1 MKAHVIRRS
10 ACLALLGML
19 GVLSAR
25 VQGSVEEP
33 TPAVWKE
40 RKMSFHY
47 SSSIAVYACKALEG
61 RVADLLRAVGARDDI
76 RVHANNCDQT
86 LTPASP
92 GVIGPSGRTTARP
105 MSAPYPEGRLDP
117 AGRQSVFLLVTLM
130 MPTEVTPEVLAEL
143 EKDKQRR
150 ELVAR
155 VSGNPAAKFNDPV
168 IFAAERQK
176 VTLSQKTVGLEPEE
190 CELVD
195 QMSTTVFRELG
206 VNVVRKRTNCDR
218 TRPSM
223 APPELVV
230 ESLMPAQPKPA
241 DDDSN
246 EEPEESESPVPV
258 PPAPGSATP
267 AVPPAPEEAR
277 KPTEE

>member
-1 MKAHVIRRS
+1 VKAHVIRRS
-10 ACLALLGML
+10 ACLAVLGVF
-19 GVLSAR
+19 GVLSTP

-40 RKMSFHY
+40 RKLSFHY

-76 RVHANNCDQT
+76 KVYANNCDQT

-105 MSAPYPEGRLDP
+105 MSAPYPEGRLDT

-130 MPTEVTPEVLAEL
+130 MPTEVTPDVLAEL
-143 EKDKQRR
+143 QKDKQRR

-168 IFAAERQK
+168 IFAAERQE

-195 QMSTTVFRELG
+195 QLSTTVFRELG

-230 ESLMPAQPKPA
+230 ESLMPAQPKP
-241 DDDSN
+241 DDESDQ
-246 EEPEESESPVPV
+246 EPAERESPV

-267 AVPPAPEEAR
+267 AAPPAEDAR
-277 KPTEE
+277 KPTEN

>member
-1 MKAHVIRRS
+1 VKSHVIERF
-10 ACLALLGML
+10 ACLAALGAL
-19 GVLSAR
+19 GVVSMPA
-25 VQGSVEEP
+25 QGSVEEP
-33 TPAVWKE
+33 VPAVWKE
-40 RKMSFHY
+40 RKLSFHY

-86 LTPASP
+86 LTQATP
-92 GVIGPSGRTTARP
+92 GVIGPSGRTTSQR
-105 MSAPYPEGRLDP
+105 MSTPYPEGRLDP
-117 AGRQSVFLLVTLM
+117 TGRQSVFLLVTLM
-130 MPTEVTPEVLAEL
+130 MPTEVTPEVLTEL

-155 VSGNPAAKFNDPV
+155 VSGNPAARFNDPV
-168 IFAAERQK
+168 IFPADRQQ

-195 QMSTTVFRELG
+195 QMSTTMFQELG

-218 TRPSM
+218 TRPSL

-230 ESLMPAQPKPA
+230 ESLMPAQPRPVN
-241 DDDSN
+241 DEGDEPS
-246 EEPEESESPVPV
+246 EETEPTV
-258 PPAPGSATP
+258 PPGPATP
-267 AVPPAPEEAR
+267 AAPPAPEEAS
-277 KPTEE
+277 KPTGG